1 MGTYR
6 ATSARGFNLNTHPRS
21 RIWTV
26 LDGELRSG
34 AAPTLM
40 GAHGTP
46 SLLKN
51 LDSSWVGTLLPRG
64 QARGLLPA
72 TTPAQE
78 FGEWTRLSDERST
91 TCGNGGIAPRHH
103 ARPECSLTE
112 EYASLRPSPR
122 SLTRH
127 VNLLL
132 FATTTGSC
140 YTLLLVCSGTHPC
153 SRIPSGLFCAIAL
166 LHAHREL
173 SRRRASTPSHT
184 KFIQQNMIES

>member
-1 MGTYR
+1 M
-6 ATSARGFNLNTHPRS
+6 
-21 RIWTV
+21 
-26 LDGELRSG
+26 
-34 AAPTLM
+34 
-40 GAHGTP
+40 
-46 SLLKN
+46 
-51 LDSSWVGTLLPRG
+51 
-64 QARGLLPA
+64 LPA

-132 FATTTGSC
+132 FATTTGSRHVF
-140 YTLLLVCSGTHPC
+140 TRVRLGTHPC
-153 SRIPSGLFCAIAL
+153 SRTRRREVVGCTGCVGCVGWGEGDRGWKSTSPCHILLPLLSADYRPGL
-166 LHAHREL
+166 L
-173 SRRRASTPSHT
+173 SRPTPDAHASLLKNLDSRLLLRATASPG
-184 KFIQQNMIES
+184 